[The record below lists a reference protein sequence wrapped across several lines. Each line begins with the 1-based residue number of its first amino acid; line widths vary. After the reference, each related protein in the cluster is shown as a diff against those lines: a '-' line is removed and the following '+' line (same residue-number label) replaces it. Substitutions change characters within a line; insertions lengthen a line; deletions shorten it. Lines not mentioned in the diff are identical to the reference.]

1 MRGVI
6 AGWGGESARLPMQV
20 GEKHV
25 LTIQEPPLILK
36 ALNALSTGVE
46 SEGGEACGT
55 LKRLA
60 EFEKEGCG
68 RLILNLQEVQEQ
80 HDGSPGN
87 IRNVGASLVGGVLVI
102 TCQVTTREIHQI
114 KGLTRRHSFPGHL
127 ISKLDTLFSRAVPG
141 VKAAISRISTFTR
154 RTKAN
159 LDRIH
164 AR

>member
-1 MRGVI
+1 
-6 AGWGGESARLPMQV
+6 MQV

-46 SEGGEACGT
+46 SESGEAYGT

-68 RLILNLQEVQEQ
+68 RLILNLQEAQEQ
-80 HDGSPGN
+80 KGGSPSN
-87 IRNVGASLVGGVLVI
+87 IRNVGVTLVGGVLVV

-114 KGLTRRHSFPGHL
+114 KGLTRRRSFPGHL
-127 ISKLDTLFSRAVPG
+127 IFKFDTLFSRAAPG
-141 VKAAISRISTFTR
+141 VETAISRISGLTR
-154 RTKAN
+154 RAKAN
-159 LDRIH
+159 LDHFH